1 MLWLQRGTSV
11 RLGGAELRSD
21 AGRCALIAAC
31 ALLVGV
37 AGEYP
42 RRAHAEP
49 SLATSTAAEHSRDSF
64 GEDQRAEELYLDG
77 IEKLEV
83 GHRDFARQT
92 FEQVIA
98 RYPAS
103 AAAANARRH
112 LGELYRTDSDHASVD
127 SYDGRPALSVA
138 PPATTGSI
146 TAPSLSDEP
155 SVPELQPAR
164 SPFWNVELR
173 RNASIQSKLRLE
185 AGDRVFF
192 SPGSAELGGRARSA
206 LAAQAQWLK
215 RWHEFEAA
223 IEGHADEPGTDQENV
238 VLSEQRAAA
247 VRERLIEEGV
257 EPSRLAVVP
266 LGRSVRVAMCAD
278 TDCRAQNRRAVTLV
292 FATGTRERL
301 GLVRDGASR
310 AATVASSTPPPVVTK
325 AVDLPAAAQP
335 VGMTR

>member
-1 MLWLQRGTSV
+1 V
-11 RLGGAELRSD
+11 
-21 AGRCALIAAC
+21 
-31 ALLVGV
+31 LVGV
-37 AGEYP
+37 AGEHP

-49 SLATSTAAEHSRDSF
+49 FSASPPAAEAGHQSF

-77 IEKLEV
+77 VEKLEV

-103 AAAANARRH
+103 AAAANARRQ
-112 LGELYRTDSDHASVD
+112 LGELYRTDSDHASAD
-127 SYDGRPALSVA
+127 SHDGRPALAVA

-146 TAPSLSDEP
+146 TAPSLSDAP
-155 SVPELQPAR
+155 SVPGVQPAR
-164 SPFWNVELR
+164 SPFWDVELR

-247 VRERLIEEGV
+247 VRQRLIDEGI

-278 TDCRAQNRRAVTLV
+278 PDCRAQNRRVVTLV

-301 GLVRDGASR
+301 GLVRGGAPR

-335 VGMTR
+335 VGVTR